1 LSHVHPS
8 YRFGVASRD
17 TSIEASATEQ
27 PSHGASRKGDAALRA
42 HNQWSSSRL
51 QQHQGDITTE
61 KNPKKKYFKPKKPV
75 NKMTEGELEEF
86 AKFVF
91 DNLMGDIQEED
102 ECGDKSN

>member
-1 LSHVHPS
+1 M
-8 YRFGVASRD
+8 
-17 TSIEASATEQ
+17 
-27 PSHGASRKGDAALRA
+27 
-42 HNQWSSSRL
+42 
-51 QQHQGDITTE
+51 TE
-61 KNPKKKYFKPKKPV
+61 KNPKKKYFRPKKPV